1 MPQTKLHTIIGAVTS
16 ASFYAIDRGISNKPI
31 DGEALGASFMLG
43 GLAGALP
50 DILEP
55 PLHRRHRSFFHSFTT
70 LSAAAYTFTRIDENE
85 DLSDDQK
92 ILLKAA
98 LAAYLS
104 HLLLDSRTPVG
115 LPLLV

>member
-1 MPQTKLHTIIGAVTS
+1 MPMTKLHTVIGAATA
-16 ASFYAIDRGISNKPI
+16 ASFYIIDRNMSGKALDP
-31 DGEALGASFMLG
+31 EALGASFMIG

-55 PLHRRHRSFFHSFTT
+55 PLHRHHRSFFHSFTT
-70 LSAAAYTFTRIDENE
+70 LGAAAYTFSRIDANE
-85 DLSDDQK
+85 VLDDEQK
-92 ILLKAA
+92 TLLKAA

-115 LPLLV
+115 LPLII